1 MQMILGL
8 GALAL
13 GVAVFA
19 WFFRRPKKIS
29 SRSEKTLFSKSQ
41 SFGFA
46 VATVDEVGAE
56 PYAYIYVNSDGSARE
71 LHPDE
76 RQYLETPFH
85 PGDGARPYI
94 KNNYTQKDGWGKITG
109 YMRRSKLPQTL
120 QVEPA
125 PRENPIKPLTREDQ
139 IRFLREKGMEVVENS
154 DGSFTARKTKV

>member
-8 GALAL
+8 AALAL
-13 GVAVFA
+13 GVAVFV
-19 WFFRRPKKIS
+19 WFLRRPKKIS
-29 SRSEKTLFSKSQ
+29 SGSEKALFSKSP

-85 PGDGARPYI
+85 PADGARPYI
-94 KNNYTQKDGWGKITG
+94 KNSYTQKDGWGEITG
-109 YMRRSKLPQTL
+109 YMRRSKLPHAL
-120 QVEPA
+120 PVEPV
-125 PRENPIKPLTREDQ
+125 PRENPIKPLKREDQ